1 MRFGRIE
8 GVDAPVSRVV
18 MGTMAL
24 SSERRDQAFELFD
37 RYLELG
43 GNAMD
48 TAWVYQRGL
57 SEAVVGDWLT
67 RRGIRDGIVLIGKGA
82 ATVDC
87 TPELISS
94 QLSESLD
101 RLQVDSLDIYL
112 MHRDNVDIPAAE
124 FVDALN
130 QHLRAGRMRAFGG
143 SNWQPERIAEANAYA
158 EAHGLVG
165 FTVSS
170 PNFSLA
176 VWNEPPWDDCYSASD
191 PATRRW
197 YQDRDIALLAWSSQ
211 AGGFFTGRFDAR
223 DLSDPAT
230 AEAARVWFNEANF
243 RRLERTREM
252 AAKKGVTSTEIA
264 LAYVLCQP
272 ANIFALIG
280 PRNLD
285 ELTSSAAAAA
295 VDLSTEEL
303 AYLNLEA

>member
-8 GVDAPVSRVV
+8 GVEAPVSRVV
-18 MGTMAL
+18 LGTMAL
-24 SSERRDQAFELFD
+24 STERRDQAFELFD
-37 RYLELG
+37 RYVELD
-43 GNAMD
+43 GNSID

-57 SEAVVGDWLT
+57 SEAVVGGWLT
-67 RRGIRDGIVLIGKGA
+67 QRGARDGIVLIGKGA

-101 RLQVDSLDIYL
+101 RLQTDSLDVYM
-112 MHRDNVDIPAAE
+112 MHRDNVDVPAAE
-124 FVDALN
+124 FVDVLN
-130 QHLRAGRMRAFGG
+130 EHLRAGRMRAFGG

-176 VWNEPPWDDCYSASD
+176 VWNEPPWDDCCSASD

-211 AGGFFTGRFDAR
+211 ASGFFTGRYDAR

-230 AEAARVWFNEANF
+230 AEAARVWFNEENF
-243 RRLERTREM
+243 LRLERAREV

-272 ANIFALIG
+272 SNIFALIG

-285 ELTSSAAAAA
+285 ELTSSSAAAE
-295 VDLSTEEL
+295 VELSPEEL

>member
-24 SSERRDQAFELFD
+24 SSERPDQAFELFD

-130 QHLRAGRMRAFGG
+130 QHLRARRMRAFGG